1 MIFVKIARTWWQE
14 EILEDLRKKG
24 KTEKINDYNS
34 FYSIAAVKNFLKR
47 LEESN
52 IVFSVKKGT
61 RGGFCAATIS
71 VDEENRLKLIE
82 IS

>member
-1 MIFVKIARTWWQE
+1 MKIARTWWQE
-14 EILEDLRKKG
+14 EILEDLRKRG
-24 KTEKINDYNS
+24 KTKKINDYNS
-34 FYSIAAVKNFLKR
+34 FYSTSAVKNFLKR

-52 IVFSVKKGT
+52 ITFSIKKGA

-82 IS
+82 ITD